1 MRLLKSFLTLAA
13 LDQAEAFL
21 GTGGEDTTSTLLAW
35 QILKNGGDMSTNQQI
50 SPLIMAELFG
60 DSSEV
65 NGNDDI
71 QKMLLMNSF
80 SNPDIQNWL
89 PFILNSKK
97 DMTDKLIMMS
107 FMNKQE
113 SQGLSSMSELM
124 PLMMMQDSR
133 HCMADT
139 PGSLPGTD
147 QKACTCTESKS
158 DTIMKIMLLT
168 GNGFMS
174 NSPQQNLFYLLFN
187 DKEDCKCKFDDE
199 SITDTATCANED
211 MNGIDPLLMY
221 FMMNSPMAQTMQNA
235 PLSARSAGLNQ
246 LIASQTMGLGQDYQW
261 LMNIE
266 NTDDRRELAKTQMMQ
281 MMNIPPAIINM
292 LDRKRSGEDLTPGD
306 KFAMLNYITG
316 GVSDMPAEITAMFIN
331 PKTARK
337 FYISSALSS
346 GQVPNIAG
354 MLMMALEEGADIQ
367 EIKDVLIQVASGQL
381 NPEQFSIINKPYV
394 PELPVG
400 VYPGQD
406 LYFIHLHLLKNNA
419 GGEYI
424 DTCAMHDLKNRKPCQ
439 PKLYGG
445 RGPTNAEQCEASP
458 YCCWNPI
465 QITDEQAQALAGK
478 NYADIPWCYYN
489 IFFVYHDTYSVK
501 VARPLQVASKYFNK
515 KYRPDGTTGNYFMY
529 DDYGNA
535 LFNGVAQ
542 TLDPVQEQDR
552 LSYEKQFARDF
563 DRHNTAFA
571 TPAQCPGLFKY
582 GLKLNPLIY
591 ARAMEMSDG
600 ALVDGADASNAVI
613 KQLIHEREDC
623 GFPGIPKF
631 QCVHIR
637 GCCWDDNIYYAPG
650 TNQTPYKIP
659 QCYNKINVVPESIFK
674 IVDAPEDLRPAAG
687 DCNNNFFRLP
697 QLYYE
702 REACNYGMD
711 MYKYDGIAADLTPLD
726 MPSADDCMLKLGCC
740 WEDDDE
746 VQNKYQWLPRCYKR
760 QRSDVGVAVNNPIEG
775 LEIDDL
781 VARSADLSG

>member
-13 LDQAEAFL
+13 LDQAEAFI
-21 GTGGEDTTSTLLAW
+21 GAGDDTTSTLLAW
-35 QILKNGGDMSTNQQI
+35 QILKNGGDMSVNQQI
-50 SPLIMAELFG
+50 SPLMMAELFG
-60 DSSEV
+60 NNSDA
-65 NGNDDI
+65 NGDNDI
-71 QKMLLMNSF
+71 QKMLLMHSF

-89 PFILNSKK
+89 PFILNSEK

-107 FMNKQE
+107 FLKKQE
-113 SQGLSSMSELM
+113 SQGLSSMDELM
-124 PLMMMQDSR
+124 PLMMMQDNR
-133 HCMADT
+133 HCTIADST
-139 PGSLPGTD
+139 GADKP
-147 QKACTCTESKS
+147 CTCTKSKS
-158 DTIMKIMLLT
+158 DTMMKIMLLT

-174 NSPQQNLFYLLFN
+174 NSPQQNLFYMLFN
-187 DKEDCKCKFDDE
+187 NKEDCECTFEHDK
-199 SITDTATCANED
+199 SQTGVCANDD
-211 MNGIDPLLMY
+211 MSGIDPLLMY
-221 FMMNSPMAQTMQNA
+221 FMMNSPMSQSMSSV

-281 MMNIPPAIINM
+281 MMNIPPAVINM
-292 LDRKRSGEDLTPGD
+292 LDRKKSGEDLTPGD

-346 GQVPNIAG
+346 GQVPEIAG
-354 MLMMALEEGADIQ
+354 MLMMALEEGAPI
-367 EIKDVLIQVASGQL
+367 EEVKNVLVQVASGQL

-406 LYFIHLHLLKNNA
+406 LFFIHLHLLQSQN
-419 GGEYI
+419 GGDQYI
-424 DTCAMHDLKNRKPCQ
+424 DTCAMHDLRNRMPCQ

-445 RGPTNAEQCEASP
+445 RGPTNAEQCESSP

-465 QITDEQAQALAGK
+465 QITDDQAMELASK
-478 NYADIPWCYYN
+478 PYRDIPWCYYN
-489 IFFVYHDTYSVK
+489 VFFVYHDTYSVK
-501 VARPLQVASKYFNK
+501 VARPLQVASKFWDS
-515 KYRPDGTTGNYFMY
+515 KYRPANINPITNQPLDFYVY
-529 DDYGNA
+529 DNYGNIEN
-535 LFNGVAQ
+535 NGQPKVLSQ
-542 TLDPVQEQDR
+542 QEDDDR
-552 LSYEKQFARDF
+552 LAYEEERLKNF

-591 ARAMEMSDG
+591 ARAMSLKDG
-600 ALVDGADASNAVI
+600 AVVDGADSKDPVI
-613 KQLIHEREDC
+613 KELIHERKDC

-631 QCVHIR
+631 QCVAIR
-637 GCCWDDNIYYAPG
+637 GCCWDENNYQVG
-650 TNQTPYKIP
+650 SQTPYKIP
-659 QCYNKINVVPESIFK
+659 QCYEKINVVPESIFK

-711 MYKYDGIAADLTPLD
+711 MYKYDGIASGLTPLD
-726 MPSADDCMLKLGCC
+726 QPSAEDCMLKLGCC
-740 WEDDDE
+740 WEDDEE
-746 VQNKYQWLPRCYKR
+746 VMNKYQWLPRCYKR
-760 QRSDVGVAVNNPIEG
+760 QRSDVGVAGLQIEG
-775 LEIDDL
+775 IQIDEL
-781 VARSADLSG
+781 VARSADLTK